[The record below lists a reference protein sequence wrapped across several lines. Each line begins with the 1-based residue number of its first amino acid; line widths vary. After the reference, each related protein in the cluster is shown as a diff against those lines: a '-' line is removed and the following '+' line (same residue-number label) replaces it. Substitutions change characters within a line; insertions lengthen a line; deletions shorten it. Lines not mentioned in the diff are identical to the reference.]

1 MAEGGRRDTLAGLSG
16 LGDLVLTCTG
26 SLSRNRHVGLELG
39 RGRTLD
45 EVLTEMRMVAEGVR
59 TTGAALA
66 LGARHGIELP
76 ITAQMAAVLDG
87 QSTPREAVEALMVRP
102 QRSEA

>member
-1 MAEGGRRDTLAGLSG
+1 
-16 LGDLVLTCTG
+16 
-26 SLSRNRHVGLELG
+26 
-39 RGRTLD
+39 
-45 EVLTEMRMVAEGVR
+45 MVAEGVR

-87 QSTPREAVEALMVRP
+87 RSTPREAVEALMVRP

>member
-1 MAEGGRRDTLAGLSG
+1 
-16 LGDLVLTCTG
+16 
-26 SLSRNRHVGLELG
+26 
-39 RGRTLD
+39 
-45 EVLTEMRMVAEGVR
+45 MRMVAEGVR

-87 QSTPREAVEALMVRP
+87 RRTPREAVEALMVRP